1 MKDWRWTMQQQSP
14 DANEEDQQA
23 EEKLDWGEQEYGTH
37 RYHVRRL
44 VEDSIALLPLPE
56 KAVVLGAGNHGDVD
70 LPGMAK
76 YFQQVTVLDTEDNM
90 LEEWLEAGGGAV
102 RNRVR
107 SLSRVDYTCLDQIS
121 FYEKFEELL
130 LSEASAAEIAAFIR
144 DAGFQ
149 VHGHEAVPHLKKS
162 FSYVV
167 SSGVHTQLFYP
178 DALLQFHS
186 YMGRYA
192 ETDVRQILEALAYLR
207 NSLVTD
213 YNKLLLSLLKP
224 AGRLAV
230 WTDVIV
236 LDAEK
241 SWIAEELYENKTDAE
256 RTSFLFEAFGKYGME
271 AAVLGLK
278 DLYDKIK
285 PDQQLFR
292 SWIGQ
297 ADSGKRYLSVGLSGQ
312 ARG

>member
-1 MKDWRWTMQQQSP
+1 MIPQPQPQP
-14 DANEEDQQA
+14 DREEA
-23 EEKLDWGEQEYGTH
+23 EAPAQEKLDWGEQEYGTH

-44 VEDSIALLPLPE
+44 VEDSISLLSLPE

-70 LPGMAK
+70 LPGLARH
-76 YFQQVTVLDTEDNM
+76 FQQVTVLDTEDNM
-90 LEEWLEAGGGAV
+90 LEEWLEAGGGTAQH
-102 RNRVR
+102 RLR
-107 SLSRVDYTCLDQIS
+107 SLTRVDYTCLDQIS
-121 FYEKFEELL
+121 FYEKFDDLL
-130 LSEASAAEIAAFIR
+130 QNEASASEIAAFVR

-162 FSYVV
+162 FSFVM
-167 SSGVHTQLFYP
+167 SSGVHTPLFYP
-178 DALLQFHS
+178 DALLQFHTH
-186 YMGRYA
+186 MARYSKQ
-192 ETDVRQILEALAYLR
+192 EVRHILDALAYLR
-207 NSLVTD
+207 NSLVAD

-224 AGRLAV
+224 DGRIAA

-236 LDAEK
+236 LDEEN
-241 SWIAEELYENKTDAE
+241 SWIADELYENKTDEE
-256 RTSFLFEAFGKYGME
+256 RTKFLFDAFGKYGME
-271 AAVLGLK
+271 SAVLGLK

-297 ADSGKRYLSVGLSGQ
+297 ADSGRRYVSVGLSGK